1 MNNINKAKNIK
12 LILSIVIICLFALM
26 FFWASNS
33 KSKPE
38 GKKDVAVSSCLQL
51 LHQADALLVGDR
63 NWEDVEI
70 SEIGGVPVSID
81 NVEVRKFQE
90 SAKQNKDIRVNYGP
104 FIMERTNV
112 REGSFMTETNLELIK
127 CAQNKLIISVW
138 Q

>member
-1 MNNINKAKNIK
+1 
-12 LILSIVIICLFALM
+12 M